1 MKEALI
7 LYLFTRL
14 DVIGFVVSVVWFL
27 MLIGTVISLCAA
39 ASLKMEDIDPPPFFK
54 KLWIWFA
61 VVSFIGILIPSQ
73 KSVAIILAG
82 SSIMQVAKTEDA
94 QRIAGKSVRLIEQY
108 LDSMQK
114 EGKK

>member
-1 MKEALI
+1 MKEALM

-14 DVIGFVVSVVWFL
+14 DVVGFVVSVVWFL
-27 MLIGTVISLCAA
+27 MLIGTVISLCMT

-61 VVSFIGILIPSQ
+61 IVSFIGILIPSQ

-94 QRIAGKSVRLIEQY
+94 QRLTGKSVQVLEKY
-108 LDSMQK
+108 LDVLLK
-114 EGKK
+114 DEKK